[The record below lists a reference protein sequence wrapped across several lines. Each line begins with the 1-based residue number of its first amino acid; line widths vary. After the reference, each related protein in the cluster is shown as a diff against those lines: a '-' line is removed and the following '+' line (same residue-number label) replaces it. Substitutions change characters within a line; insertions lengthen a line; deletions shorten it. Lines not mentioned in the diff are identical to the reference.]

1 MLNQAGDEKLF
12 DTYARIW
19 AQNDSP
25 AENSKSFKSPV
36 YNFDSTIPRNISGG
50 NRLGCAT
57 GKMGVNSP
65 EFQINEK
72 TARDELKSSIVSMA
86 STNIS

>member
-1 MLNQAGDEKLF
+1 LLNQAGDEKLF

-19 AQNDSP
+19 AQNDP
-25 AENSKSFKSPV
+25 LVENLKSSKSLV
-36 YNFDSTIPRNISGG
+36 HTLGSTNPRNLSGG
-50 NRLGCAT
+50 KGSGHAT

-72 TARDELKSSIVSMA
+72 TTRDELKSSIVSMA